1 MLIVN
6 VMSAKLLLL
15 NLNWLPVNETIKSV
29 LLDIDSIY
37 LKSLNLIDVVYISI
51 TITSISQDDPA
62 SKYATSSTIFSCDDS
77 DAFLSFNG
85 GR

>member
-1 MLIVN
+1 MVN
-6 VMSAKLLLL
+6 VMSAKWLLL

-29 LLDIDSIY
+29 LLDVYSIHI
-37 LKSLNLIDVVYISI
+37 KCLNLLDGVYVFIQ
-51 TITSISQDDPA
+51 ITSLSQDDPA
-62 SKYATSSTIFSCDDS
+62 TKYATSSTIFSCDDS

>member
-1 MLIVN
+1 MVN
-6 VMSAKLLLL
+6 VISSKWLLL

-29 LLDIDSIY
+29 LLDIYSIH
-37 LKSLNLIDVVYISI
+37 LKCLNLLDGVNVFIQN
-51 TITSISQDDPA
+51 TSLSQDDPA
-62 SKYATSSTIFSCDDS
+62 TKRTTSSAIFSCDDS

>member
-1 MLIVN
+1 MVN

-29 LLDIDSIY
+29 LLDVYTIY
-37 LKSLNLIDVVYISI
+37 LKCLNLLDGVNVSI
-51 TITSISQDDPA
+51 PITPLSQDDPA
-62 SKYATSSTIFSCDDS
+62 TKYATSSTIFSCDDS

>member
-1 MLIVN
+1 M
-6 VMSAKLLLL
+6 KLLLL

-29 LLDIDSIY
+29 LLDVYSIH
-37 LKSLNLIDVVYISI
+37 LKSLNLLDVVNVSI
-51 TITSISQDDPA
+51 KITSLSQDDPA
-62 SKYATSSTIFSCDDS
+62 TKYATSSTIFSCDDS